1 MFSNLLFSN
10 TFVST
15 SFSGTKL
22 WLTNCDDTGDNHK
35 RFHCLAWLCR
45 LLSKQGMKL
54 KICSNRLKYREQSWM
69 VAFTLYCLQW
79 GWLKICQVLID
90 KIHVLNF
97 LIKFDWGWKW
107 MSWYEKLNK
116 NLCWLF
122 WISWDQ
128 LNLFWTPLAGVE
140 CWSSLL
146 SVVQS
151 SRPARSAPALWAK
164 HIHWLLYN

>member
-1 MFSNLLFSN
+1 
-10 TFVST
+10 
-15 SFSGTKL
+15 
-22 WLTNCDDTGDNHK
+22 
-35 RFHCLAWLCR
+35 
-45 LLSKQGMKL
+45 MKL

-90 KIHVLNF
+90 KRHVLNF
-97 LIKFDWGWKW
+97 LIKFDRDCK
-107 MSWYEKLNK
+107 
-116 NLCWLF
+116 
-122 WISWDQ
+122 WISWYKKLTEICVDGFRKIN
-128 LNLFWTPLAGVE
+128 LFNLFWTPLTGVE

-164 HIHWLLYN
+164 HIHWLLYIWTWLCQTCIITRLLTVFLGKRNCVTNIRTHDHELMKKMLMK